1 MWWYCWWVC
10 KIIRSLPMKFIRNW
24 TAIAALLAIGFG
36 MGLCALTRAATP
48 APTAPAVDLA
58 TWVHVFGCPRP
69 AAHVVL
75 VFTNGK
81 IVVLQDSTLTD
92 DQKAKLL
99 KIVGKTQGVNIQYDC
114 GAKT

>member
-1 MWWYCWWVC
+1 
-10 KIIRSLPMKFIRNW
+10 
-24 TAIAALLAIGFG
+24 
-36 MGLCALTRAATP
+36 
-48 APTAPAVDLA
+48 
-58 TWVHVFGCPRP
+58 
-69 AAHVVL
+69 VL